1 VRQGRSIAGL
11 AASPSARSIAF
22 GSQYRFTRCVATLAA
37 LAFVLLAG
45 CPGKPGPK
53 PKAKPKAVVKVG
65 SPDFTLT
72 ALDGSTVTLS
82 SLKGKPVVIDFWGT
96 WCGPCRK
103 AVPELVKLYGEF
115 SPKGVTFLGIAL
127 NDPRDSLVKFQK
139 DNSIPYPILLGTND
153 VAKAYQ
159 VTGIPMTVL
168 LDKEGQIV
176 YHGVGFEPD
185 SGLKA
190 LERALNKV
198 TGGKGVSR

>member
-1 VRQGRSIAGL
+1 VKPGPRFFCL
-11 AASPSARSIAF
+11 LSALLI
-22 GSQYRFTRCVATLAA
+22 
-37 LAFVLLAG
+37 VLLAG
-45 CPGKPGPK
+45 CP
-53 PKAKPKAVVKVG
+53 AKPKHKVAARPG
-65 SPDFTLT
+65 SPDFTLS
-72 ALDGSTVTLS
+72 ALDGSKVTLS
-82 SLKGKPVVIDFWGT
+82 SLKGRPVVLDFWAT

-103 AVPELVKLYGEF
+103 AIPELIKLYGQF
-115 SPKGVTFLGIAL
+115 NPKGVTFLGIAL
-127 NDPRDSLVKFQK
+127 NDSRDSLVKFQK
-139 DNSIPYPILLGTND
+139 DNSVPYPILLGTND

-198 TGGKGVSR
+198 TGGKGVPR

>member
-1 VRQGRSIAGL
+1 MF
-11 AASPSARSIAF
+11 SALL
-22 GSQYRFTRCVATLAA
+22 VL
-37 LAFVLLAG
+37 LLAG

-53 PKAKPKAVVKVG
+53 PKARPKAVAKVG
-65 SPDFTLT
+65 SPDFTLA
-72 ALDGSTVTLS
+72 ALDGSLVTLS

-103 AVPELVKLYGEF
+103 AVPELVKLYDQF

-139 DNSIPYPILLGTND
+139 DNSVPYPILLGTND